1 MGMEA
6 RTVRDV
12 RALKVAR
19 DIFLFL
25 FLLVPFSFYW
35 GVLGWLGLVGCDDVS
50 LLCLCGNV
58 FGSLIFDWYRLSLS
72 SSSLI
77 LVNG

>member
-19 DIFLFL
+19 DIFSFL
-25 FLLVPFSFYW
+25 VFFFDFIG
-35 GVLGWLGLVGCDDVS
+35 GVGLVGLGWVG
-50 LLCLCGNV
+50 L
-58 FGSLIFDWYRLSLS
+58 DWVG
-72 SSSLI
+72 
-77 LVNG
+77 LVGWM

>member
-19 DIFLFL
+19 DIFSFL
-25 FLLVPFSFYW
+25 VSFFIG
-35 GVLGWLGLVGCDDVS
+35 GVGLDVMMS
-50 LLCLCGNV
+50 LSCVLCGNV
-58 FGSLIFDWYRLSLS
+58 FGSLIFDWYCLSL

>member
-1 MGMEA
+1 MGIEA

-19 DIFLFL
+19 DIFLFW
-25 FLLVPFSFYW
+25 FSFLILL
-35 GVLGWLGLVGCDDVS
+35 GVLGWIGFDVMMS
-50 LLCLCGNV
+50 LSCVLCGNV